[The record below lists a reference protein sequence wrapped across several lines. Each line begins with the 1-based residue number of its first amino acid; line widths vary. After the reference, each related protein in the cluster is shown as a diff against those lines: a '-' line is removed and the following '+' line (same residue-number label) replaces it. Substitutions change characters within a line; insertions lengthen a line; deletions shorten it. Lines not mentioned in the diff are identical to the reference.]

1 MKTNKIPIVFA
12 FDDNYALPASI
23 AIASL
28 IENKLP
34 STQYE
39 IIIFHDGLKKKVKN
53 LMESICPIRWIKLE
67 KNIFK
72 NAPIT
77 SSWPKSVYYRLL
89 IADLLPEYDKIIWS
103 DVDVLFCNDLSNI
116 YNMELNNADWAGVIA
131 ERADDR
137 NGIHSHFP
145 ENKKKF
151 IYMSGFM
158 VVNAK
163 QWRNKKMFQRFM
175 HTIDKY
181 KESLRMFDLEVLNLS
196 CDKIAPVPFEYCV
209 LENIYANEDITKA
222 KEYPWLKNVYAH
234 EILEKAKKNPV
245 IIHYAGKSPK
255 IWLRSY
261 DDIPQYYWH
270 YIEQSPFYNPE
281 LYHPN
286 WFTYIKNFILW
297 ILIKICPVKK
307 WRKRLKNNLIYKKIK

>member
-1 MKTNKIPIVFA
+1 MKINKIPIVFA

-39 IIIFHDGLKKKVKN
+39 VFVVHGGLKRNTIKK
-53 LMESICPIRWIKLE
+53 MEQICPITWIYVDKHKFQNTPIGWSGLE
-67 KNIFK
+67 
-72 NAPIT
+72 T
-77 SSWPKSVYYRLL
+77 YYRLL
-89 IADLLPEYDKIIWS
+89 VADLIPNYDKILWS
-103 DVDVLFCNDLSNI
+103 DVDVLFRDDLSNI
-116 YNMELNNADWAGVIA
+116 YNMELNDADWAGVIA
-131 ERADDR
+131 ERSDDK
-137 NGIHSHFP
+137 NGIHPHYP
-145 ENKKKF
+145 ENEKEF
-151 IYMSGFM
+151 IYMPGFM
-158 VVNAK
+158 VINAVK
-163 QWRNKKMFQRFM
+163 WRKENK
-175 HTIDKY
+175 IDKFFATIS
-181 KESLRMFDLEVLNLS
+181 KFGNRLKFFDLDILNLS
-196 CDKIAPVPFEYCV
+196 CDKIAPIPFEYCV